1 MQGIAALNPASPVQP
16 YTQNDFKRIANTV
29 GTFYENLDPEK
40 KKALSGLADEIA
52 ALPLQKLH
60 VFDQL
65 LNFLEHH
72 ANRYPEVVDEL
83 IRNGAVDE
91 GDMPDKYSPPIFATI
106 HAMVRESIKKAS
118 SSAKE
123 FAKGGLASVRE
134 SAKRVQAAG
143 RGEDKILAHITPAE
157 AELLKSRGGSGDINP
172 ATGLPEYGFLKSI
185 GKLLG
190 AAAPIIGTVIG
201 SMVGMPFLGAVLGGG
216 IGGLASGGG
225 VKGALM
231 GAAMA
236 GIGSLAF
243 AGVSNVLSGS
253 GTFMEGV
260 TGTLPSYLGGT
271 GESFG
276 GTLFGS
282 GASGGTGMSGS
293 QALETATNAKGVAG
307 GDLTDLQNSLPDVAP
322 RTVTPGVDGAS
333 PTIKPT
339 PNASKGVSFL
349 DNPMDWIKANKGQAL
364 LLGGGALLAAN
375 YLGGD
380 KDKKAPASLAASHPD
395 LTQTERQAKYPWT
408 VVDSSKFVSNYT
420 PPTKTP
426 EYSWQQGVY
435 SSPNF
440 PQTGGV
446 AQNVASAQPSNQQ
459 MPSPQSYVIPQ
470 GAYSTPQFARAATGG
485 IMDARTG
492 GHLNGPGTGTSD
504 SIPAKLSDGEFVMTA
519 KAVRGAGGGDRMKGA
534 KKMYELMHKFERVA

>member
-52 ALPLQKLH
+52 ALPLQKLK

-65 LNFLEHH
+65 LNFLEQH

-83 IRNGAVDE
+83 VRNGAVDE
-91 GDMPDKYSPPIFATI
+91 GDMPAEYSPPIFATI

-123 FAKGGLASVRE
+123 FAKGGLASVKE

-157 AELLKSRGGSGDINP
+157 AELLKARGGSGDINP

-190 AAAPIIGTVIG
+190 VAAPIIGTVVG
-201 SMVGMPFLGAVLGGG
+201 GMVGMPFLGAVVGGG
-216 IGGLASGGG
+216 LGGLASGGG

-231 GAAMA
+231 GAAMG

-243 AGVSNVLSGS
+243 GGLSNVLSGS
-253 GTFMEGV
+253 GTFMQGV

-282 GASGGTGMSGS
+282 GAGGTGTAGTGTAGAGRGSIIEPAGARADAVAASGS
-293 QALETATNAKGVAG
+293 GASAAPPGGVAP
-307 GDLTDLQNSLPDVAP
+307 TSPA
-322 RTVTPGVDGAS
+322 TPAA
-333 PTIKPT
+333 K
-339 PNASKGVSFL
+339 VSFL
-349 DNPMDWIKANKGQAL
+349 DDPMKWIKTYPGTAL
-364 LLGGGALLAAN
+364 ALGGGALLAAN

-395 LTQTERQAKYPWT
+395 LTQSERQAKYPWT

-420 PPTKTP
+420 PATKAP

-440 PQTGGV
+440 PQTGGI

-470 GAYSTPQFARAATGG
+470 GAYFTPQFARAATGG

>member
-1 MQGIAALNPASPVQP
+1 M
-16 YTQNDFKRIANTV
+16 
-29 GTFYENLDPEK
+29 
-40 KKALSGLADEIA
+40 LAG
-52 ALPLQKLH
+52 
-60 VFDQL
+60 
-65 LNFLEHH
+65 
-72 ANRYPEVVDEL
+72 
-83 IRNGAVDE
+83 NG
-91 GDMPDKYSPPIFATI
+91 
-106 HAMVRESIKKAS
+106 
-118 SSAKE
+118 
-123 FAKGGLASVRE
+123 
-134 SAKRVQAAG
+134 
-143 RGEDKILAHITPAE
+143 
-157 AELLKSRGGSGDINP
+157 
-172 ATGLPEYGFLKSI
+172 
-185 GKLLG
+185 
-190 AAAPIIGTVIG
+190 
-201 SMVGMPFLGAVLGGG
+201 
-216 IGGLASGGG
+216 
-225 VKGALM
+225 
-231 GAAMA
+231 
-236 GIGSLAF
+236 
-243 AGVSNVLSGS
+243 
-253 GTFMEGV
+253 FMEGI

-282 GASGGTGMSGS
+282 GASGGTGTSGS
-293 QALETATNAKGVAG
+293 QALETATNAKGQA
-307 GDLTDLQNSLPDVAP
+307 GDLQALQDAAPPVASK
-322 RTVTPGVDGAS
+322 TVTPGAGGAS
-333 PTIKPT
+333 PTIT
-339 PNASKGVSFL
+339 TGSTASKGVSFL

-364 LLGGGALLAAN
+364 LMGGGALLAAN

-420 PPTKTP
+420 QATKAP

-459 MPSPQSYVIPQ
+459 MPPPQSYVIPQ
-470 GAYSTPQFARAATGG
+470 GAYSTAQFARAATGG

>member
-1 MQGIAALNPASPVQP
+1 MQGIAALNKTGPIQP
-16 YTQNDFKRIANTV
+16 YTQQDFKRIANSV

-52 ALPLQKLH
+52 ALPLQKLK

-65 LNFLEHH
+65 LNFLEQH

-83 IRNGAVDE
+83 VRNGAVDE
-91 GDMPDKYSPPIFATI
+91 GDMPTEYNPTIFATI

-123 FAKGGLASVRE
+123 FAKGGLASVKE

-143 RGEDKILAHITPAE
+143 RGEDKVLAHITPAE

-190 AAAPIIGTVIG
+190 AAAPIIGTVVG
-201 SMVGMPFLGAVLGGG
+201 GMFGMPFLGAVIGGG
-216 IGGLASGGG
+216 LGGLASGGG

-231 GAAMA
+231 GAAMG

-243 AGVSNVLSGS
+243 GGVSSMLAGNG
-253 GTFMEGV
+253 FMEGI

-293 QALETATNAKGVAG
+293 EALETATNAKGQA
-307 GDLTDLQNSLPDVAP
+307 GDLQALQDAAPNVAP
-322 RTVTPGVDGAS
+322 KTVTPGAGGAS
-333 PTIKPT
+333 PTIT
-339 PNASKGVSFL
+339 TGSTASKGVSFL

-364 LLGGGALLAAN
+364 LMGGGALLAAN

-395 LTQTERQAKYPWT
+395 LTQSERQAKYPWT

-420 PPTKTP
+420 PATKAP

>member
-1 MQGIAALNPASPVQP
+1 MQGIAALNPVQP

-52 ALPLQKLH
+52 ALPLPKLK

-65 LNFLEHH
+65 LNFLEQH

-83 IRNGAVDE
+83 VRNGAVDE
-91 GDMPDKYSPPIFATI
+91 GDMPAEYSPPIFATI
-106 HAMVRESIKKAS
+106 HAMVRESINKAS
-118 SSAKE
+118 SSAKK
-123 FAKGGLASVRE
+123 FAKGGLASVKE

-157 AELLKSRGGSGDINP
+157 AELLKARGGSGDINP

-190 AAAPIIGTVIG
+190 IAAPIIGTVVG
-201 SMVGMPFLGAVLGGG
+201 GMFGMPFLGAVIGGG
-216 IGGLASGGG
+216 LGGLASGGG

-231 GAAMA
+231 GAAMG

-243 AGVSNVLSGS
+243 SGVSSMLAGNG
-253 GTFMEGV
+253 FMEGV

-322 RTVTPGVDGAS
+322 RTVTPGADGS
-333 PTIKPT
+333 GPTIKPT
-339 PNASKGVSFL
+339 PTGSKGVSFL
-349 DNPMDWIKANKGQAL
+349 DNPMDWIKANKGEAL
-364 LLGGGALLAAN
+364 LIGGGALLAAN
-375 YLGGD
+375 YLGGAGE
-380 KDKKAPASLAASHPD
+380 KKAPASLAASHPD
-395 LTQTERQAKYPWT
+395 LTQAERQAKYPWT
-408 VVDSSKFVSNYT
+408 VVDSSKFVNNYT
-420 PPTKTP
+420 PQTKAP

-440 PQTGGV
+440 PQTGGI

>member
-106 HAMVRESIKKAS
+106 HAMVRESIKKAG
-118 SSAKE
+118 SSAKG
-123 FAKGGLASVRE
+123 FAKGGLASVKE
-134 SAKRVQAAG
+134 SAKLVQAAG

-172 ATGLPEYGFLKSI
+172 ATGLPEYGWLKSI
-185 GKLLG
+185 GKILG
-190 AAAPIIGTVIG
+190 AAAPIIGSVIG
-201 SMVGMPFLGAVLGGG
+201 GMVGMPFLGAVLGGG

-231 GAAMA
+231 GAAL
-236 GIGSLAF
+236 GGVGSLAF
-243 AGVSNVLSGS
+243 GGLSNVLSGS

-293 QALETATNAKGVAG
+293 EALETATNAKGQA
-307 GDLTDLQNSLPDVAP
+307 GDLNQLQAEAGPVANK
-322 RTVTPGVDGAS
+322 TVTPGAEGAK
-333 PTIKPT
+333 PTISTT
-339 PNASKGVSFL
+339 PPASAKVSFL
-349 DNPMDWIKANKGQAL
+349 DDPMKWIKTNPGTAL
-364 LLGGGALLAAN
+364 ALGGGALLAAN
-375 YLGGD
+375 ALGGE
-380 KDKKAPASLAASHPD
+380 KKAPVSLTASHPD
-395 LTQTERQAKYPWT
+395 LTQSERQAKYPWT

-420 PPTKTP
+420 PAAKTP

-440 PQTGGV
+440 PQTGGT
-446 AQNVASAQPSNQQ
+446 AQPNNQQ

-470 GAYSTPQFARAATGG
+470 GAYSTPQITQAATGG